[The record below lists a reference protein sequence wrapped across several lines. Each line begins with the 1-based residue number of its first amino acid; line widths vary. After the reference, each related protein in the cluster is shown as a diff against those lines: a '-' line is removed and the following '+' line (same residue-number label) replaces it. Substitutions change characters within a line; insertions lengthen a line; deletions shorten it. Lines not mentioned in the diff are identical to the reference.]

1 MFEAKIKFNSM
12 FNFATTTTDCLVI
25 VTSVGILAFETD
37 GDYVLERNQKLLYI
51 LPLTELMSV

>member
-12 FNFATTTTDCLVI
+12 FNFATDCLVI
-25 VTSVGILAFETD
+25 VTSVGIMAFETD
-37 GDYVLERNQKLLYI
+37 GDYVLERYQKLLYI